1 MTARP
6 RYAVYYAPAP
16 DDPLWRFGSA
26 VIGRDAARGD
36 AVEAPPLGFDPGT
49 WASWTA
55 EPRRYGFHATLKPPF
70 RLAAGLTEPDL
81 VAAAAVFAAARPAF
95 TIDGLRVAAIGSFLG
110 LVPTGPEPEL
120 DRLAA
125 DCVIAFDRFRAPAE
139 AEETAKRLAAPLSD
153 RQRVQ
158 LDRWGYPYVFEDFR
172 FHMTLTGRLP
182 NDRREAVATALTE
195 AFGALGGPRA
205 VDAITLFRQA
215 APDAPFDVLARFDF
229 GAT

>member
-16 DDPLWRFGSA
+16 DDPLWRFGSS
-26 VIGRDAARGD
+26 VIGRDASRGES
-36 AVEAPPLGFDPGT
+36 VEPPPLGFDPGI

-70 RLAAGLTEPDL
+70 RLATGLTEADL
-81 VAAAAVFAAARPAF
+81 LAAAADFAAARRAF
-95 TIDGLRVAAIGSFLG
+95 PITGLRVAAIGSFLA
-110 LVPTGPEPEL
+110 LVPAGPEPEL

-125 DCVIAFDRFRAPAE
+125 DAVVAFDRFRAPPE
-139 AEETAKRLAAPLSD
+139 PEETAKRLAAPLSA
-153 RQRVQ
+153 RQRDH

-182 NDRREAVATALTE
+182 DDRRGSVAAALTA
-195 AFGALGGPRA
+195 AFGALGGAREIDA
-205 VDAITLFRQA
+205 VTLFRQA
-215 APDAPFDVLARFDF
+215 APDAPFDVMARFGF
-229 GAT
+229 GVA